1 MTCCRFALLG
11 SLLISVIAGAE
22 QSVVAAERTRSRPN
36 IVLVLIDDMGWGDFS
51 CFGNKEIQTTNIDR
65 LAAEGLRFEQFYV
78 NSPICSPS
86 RVALSTGQ
94 YPTRWGITS
103 FLNNRKENERRGMAQ
118 WLDPKAPMLARIL
131 FNAGYA
137 TGHFGKW
144 HMGGQ
149 RDVGD
154 APLITQYGFEESLT
168 NFEGLGPR
176 ILPLLDDYDG
186 KEPQRYS
193 LGSETLGHGPIH
205 WVKRDKVSAAYAD
218 AAITFIDKCETN
230 NRPFYVNLW
239 PDDVHSPFFPP
250 QARRGS
256 ASKHEL
262 YLGVLKT
269 LDEQLGTLFE
279 RIRND
284 SKLRDNTLILVCS
297 DNGPEDGAGSAGPF
311 RGLKG
316 MLYEGGIRSPL
327 VVWGPGL
334 LMKNKIGMNN
344 KSSCLAAIDL
354 APSLLQFTGV
364 TKPGDVEFD
373 GQALFDVLVGRL
385 EQSRSKPLFFRRPP
399 DRPSHNGEGNL
410 PDLAVRDGRWKLLCE
425 YDGSEPQLY
434 TLDTDPGEK
443 SNVAAANP
451 KIVER
456 LTTAVLD
463 WNNLMPADKG
473 ATYSALGKVT
483 GKNRKS
489 KVDRN

>member
-1 MTCCRFALLG
+1 MSYRVALLCA
-11 SLLISVIAGAE
+11 LVISSSVGNERSAIAAD
-22 QSVVAAERTRSRPN
+22 SPHSRLN

-94 YPTRWGITS
+94 YPMRWQITS

-118 WLDPKAPMLARIL
+118 WLDPAAPMLARIL
-131 FNAGYA
+131 HDAGYA

-168 NFEGLGPR
+168 SFEGLGPR
-176 ILPLLDDYDG
+176 VLPLLDAYDG
-186 KEPQRYS
+186 KEPQKYS
-193 LGSETLGHGPIH
+193 LGSETLGHGPIR
-205 WVKRDKVSAAYAD
+205 WVKRDKVSATD
-218 AAITFIDKCETN
+218 VEAAIAFIDKAQGG
-230 NRPFYVNLW
+230 NRPFYVNVW

-250 QARRGS
+250 KARRGN

-269 LDEQLGTLFE
+269 LDEQLAPLFD

-327 VVWGPGL
+327 VVWGPGVVA
-334 LMKNKIGMNN
+334 KSKIGTNN
-344 KSSCLAAIDL
+344 ATSCLAAIDL
-354 APSLLQFTGV
+354 APSLLEIIGASNLV
-364 TKPGDVEFD
+364 SVEFD
-373 GQALFDVLVGRL
+373 GQALSDVLLGRS
-385 EQSRSKPLFFRRPP
+385 EQSRTKPLFFRRPP
-399 DRPSHNGEGNL
+399 DRPHHNGEGNL
-410 PDLAVRDGRWKLLCE
+410 PDLAVRDGSWKLLCE
-425 YDGSEPQLY
+425 YDGSEPRLY
-434 TLDTDPGEK
+434 KLDTDPGER

-451 KIVER
+451 KIVDR

-463 WNNLMPADKG
+463 WNNSMPADKG
-473 ATYSALGKVT
+473 TTYTALGRADAKT
-483 GKNRKS
+483 RGSN
-489 KVDRN
+489 